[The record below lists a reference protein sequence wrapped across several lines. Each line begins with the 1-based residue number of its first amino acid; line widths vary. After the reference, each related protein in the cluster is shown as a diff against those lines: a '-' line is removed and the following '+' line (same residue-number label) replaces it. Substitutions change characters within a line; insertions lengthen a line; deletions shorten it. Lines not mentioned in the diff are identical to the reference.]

1 MPKCSRCGEFHATPR
16 QNKNCERRNR
26 SQPLAAE
33 TAVQAAETAVQAVLP
48 QKFDESAVYSAY
60 LSWKSSLEE
69 ESVDNP
75 HN

>member
-26 SQPLAAE
+26 SQPL
-33 TAVQAAETAVQAVLP
+33 AAETAVQAVLP